1 MKTPETETNGNGMI
15 LGEMMT
21 HDDLLRELNE
31 DREEM
36 IDVLIVCRINDV
48 WKKSEEGLL
57 EMVIQMDRING
68 YYNDSDHYLVDD
80 DTLEKMAY
88 GQLLD
93 FYSHMT
99 NEEIVEWY
107 RENEPYVFGTQT
119 ELERIF
125 AL

>member
-1 MKTPETETNGNGMI
+1 MKTPETETNNNGMI

-31 DREEM
+31 DREEI
-36 IDVLIVCRINDV
+36 IDILITCRIDSV
-48 WKKSEEGLL
+48 WKPSEEGLL
-57 EMVIQMDRING
+57 GMVIEMDRING

-80 DTLEKMAY
+80 DTLEKIAY

-107 RENEPYVFGTQT
+107 RENEPYVFGMKN